1 MMYVPVNTVIAPHI
15 AMQLERYND
24 GLVMRSKNMLLCEF
38 SDGPQMDNVLVHT
51 KVLALTNTPH
61 KRCS

>member
-1 MMYVPVNTVIAPHI
+1 MNTVIAPHV
-15 AMQLERYND
+15 AMQLERYSD
-24 GLVMRSKNMLLCEF
+24 GLVMRSINMLLYEF

-51 KVLALTNTPH
+51 KVLVLTNIPH